1 MRVYRVVVFGSGGV
15 GKSALTVRFVSGQ
28 FVAKYDPTIED
39 FFRKEI
45 DVDGSPSV
53 LEILDTADLE
63 QFASMR
69 DLYIKNGQGFLLV
82 YSILNTQT
90 FTDVQP
96 MRDSISRVKG
106 VPTSPMI
113 LIGNKCDMERER
125 AVPIRDGEALGREW
139 GCPFFETSAKTR
151 YNVTEAFTEIVR
163 QINKKL
169 QKEEGCCV
177 LL

>member
-1 MRVYRVVVFGSGGV
+1 MREYKVVVLGSGGV
-15 GKSALTVRFVSGQ
+15 GKSALTVQFVSGT
-28 FVAKYDPTIED
+28 FVEKYDPTIED
-39 FFRKEI
+39 FYRKEI

-53 LEILDTADLE
+53 LEILDTAGTE

-82 YSILNTQT
+82 YSIVNAQT
-90 FTDVQP
+90 FIDVQP

-113 LIGNKCDMERER
+113 RIGNKCDMERER
-125 AVPIRDGEALGREW
+125 AVPIRDGEALGREG

-151 YNVTEAFTEIVR
+151 YTVTEAFTEIVR